1 MKRIALFLIL
11 FTFVIIAEAQQFSVS
26 GSVSDNVSNEPLYF
40 ANIRVLNSSL
50 GTSSNRNGDYEL
62 KLKRGEYRL
71 TVSYIGYISDTVSI
85 ILNKNQREVNFELTP
100 TKVVLS
106 EIIIRPG
113 ENPAIPIIRK
123 AIQRKVERNQ
133 KLKSYEFEA
142 YTKGIIKTQEEISS
156 KGRSVNVGLGID
168 DSLKLKITGI
178 LENQSKGYYK
188 KPDSYKEII
197 IARKQSSN
205 FPSSINMLTGG
216 RQIQNFYENK
226 VSFFGRNFPGPL
238 SDNALSYYYFKLE
251 KRMTMDNR
259 IVYKIYMTPENYS
272 DPGFEGNIFIT
283 DSTYDLIKVELRLN
297 RAANTGGLF
306 DTISI
311 YQQTPCQLRSG
322 SE

>member
-50 GTSSNRNGDYEL
+50 GTTSNRNGDYEL
-62 KLKRGEYRL
+62 KLKKGAYRL

-85 ILNKNQREVNFELTP
+85 VLNKNQREVNFELTP

-156 KGRSVNVGLGID
+156 KGRSVNIGLGVK

-205 FPSSINMLTGG
+205 FHS
-216 RQIQNFYENK
+216 
-226 VSFFGRNFPGPL
+226 
-238 SDNALSYYYFKLE
+238 
-251 KRMTMDNR
+251 
-259 IVYKIYMTPENYS
+259 
-272 DPGFEGNIFIT
+272 
-283 DSTYDLIKVELRLN
+283 
-297 RAANTGGLF
+297 
-306 DTISI
+306 
-311 YQQTPCQLRSG
+311 
-322 SE
+322 